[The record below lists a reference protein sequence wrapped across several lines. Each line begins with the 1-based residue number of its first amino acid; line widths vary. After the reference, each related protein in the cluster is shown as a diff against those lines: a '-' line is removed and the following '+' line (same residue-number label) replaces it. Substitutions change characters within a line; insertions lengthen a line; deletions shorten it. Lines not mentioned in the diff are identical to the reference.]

1 MFTIDR
7 LEGVTEELEERGM
20 NPQTGRFQ
28 KGHKFGRPKGRRNKL
43 TQEMLDRMAEI
54 DLKPD
59 EVLMSIYQ
67 DPEAPLDLR
76 FKAAAKMV
84 DIVYPKAASVEI
96 KMDEEDSMTEE
107 MMDLKIR
114 DFLSTNLGMDVL
126 PPEEETDAE

>member
-1 MFTIDR
+1 MFTLDR

-96 KMDEEDSMTEE
+96 KMDDEDTVTEE
-107 MMDLKIR
+107 MMDAKIA
-114 DFLSTNLGMDVL
+114 DFLSQTLGVDITQ
-126 PPEEETDAE
+126 PDEETEEE